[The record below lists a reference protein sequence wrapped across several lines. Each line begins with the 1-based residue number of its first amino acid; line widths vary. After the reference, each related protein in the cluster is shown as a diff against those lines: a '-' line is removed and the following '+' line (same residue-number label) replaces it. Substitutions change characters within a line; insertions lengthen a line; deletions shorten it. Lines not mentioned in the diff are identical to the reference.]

1 MRQLVVSFFLYSYN
15 EYMNN
20 QLFSFQKLHE
30 FFAHH
35 GFALYVVGGT
45 VRDFLLSLSLS
56 DLDVVTDATPEEM
69 KTFLQPYD
77 CDYTFAK
84 FGSIKIKFEG
94 YFFDITTLRKEK
106 KYKDARHP
114 NEIIFIK
121 SLKRDYIRRDFTINA
136 MYMDEHFRVIDY
148 CNGMKDI
155 NLGIIRTV
163 GRSSTRI
170 KEDPLRIIRALRFAI
185 DFDFTIEKHL
195 DRAIRQNIKLLSKIN
210 QNKIKQDLLKI
221 KSDKKERIE
230 KVFKDY
236 DIYHLLDMIE

>member
-1 MRQLVVSFFLYSYN
+1 MRQLVVSFFLPSYN

-20 QLFSFQKLHE
+20 QLFSFQRLHE
-30 FFAHH
+30 IFVHH

-69 KTFLQPYD
+69 KTFIECYD
-77 CDYTFAK
+77 CDFTFAK
-84 FGSIKIKFEG
+84 YGSIKIKFEG

-106 KYKDARHP
+106 KYKDSRHP
-114 NEIIFIK
+114 NKIVFVK
-121 SLKRDYIRRDFTINA
+121 SLKHDYKRRDFTINA

-155 NLGIIRTV
+155 NAGIIKAI
-163 GRSSTRI
+163 GNPSSRI

-185 DFDFTIEKHL
+185 NFDFTIEKHL
-195 DRAIRQNIKLLSKIN
+195 NRAIRQNIKLLSKIN
-210 QNKIKQDLLKI
+210 PSKIKQDLLKI

-230 KVFKDY
+230 KIFKDY